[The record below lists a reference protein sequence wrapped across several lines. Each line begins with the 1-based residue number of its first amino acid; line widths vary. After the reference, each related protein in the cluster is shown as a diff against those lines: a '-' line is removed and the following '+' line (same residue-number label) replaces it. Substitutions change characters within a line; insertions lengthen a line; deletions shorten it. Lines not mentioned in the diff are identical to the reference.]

1 MRCPNDSS
9 ELIVTERQGIDI
21 RTCPT
26 CRGVWLERGDLDE
39 IINRSIPGGL
49 TASAAP
55 PPAQRERRG
64 FLDRLE
70 DAVESR
76 FDDDR
81 RRRRDKYS
89 DDDYRHDDG
98 DFHARKSKKKKGK
111 RDMIEDLLDF

>member
-9 ELIVTERQGIDI
+9 ELIVTERHGIDI

-39 IINRSIPGGL
+39 IINRSIPGGI
-49 TASAAP
+49 TAASVAAP
-55 PPAQRERRG
+55 PEGRRG

-70 DAVESR
+70 DAVEDR
-76 FDDDR
+76 FDGDR

-89 DDDYRHDDG
+89 EDDYLD
-98 DFHARKSKKKKGK
+98 HARKPKKKKGK
-111 RDMIEDLLDF
+111 RDMIEDLIDF